1 MISDIVYNIGL
12 PVIMTMQVASTP
24 LFGRHTAWEIW
35 PRHCWTATIEA
46 KLSNTPD
53 KYKYTGQIQAHQT
66 NTNTQDK
73 YKYTGQ
79 IHAHRTNT
87 NTLNTAG

>member
-1 MISDIVYNIGL
+1 MKKQNIECLSLYLVKSSRQSLQYWVTCDHDNAGG
-12 PVIMTMQVASTP
+12 STP

-53 KYKYTGQIQAHQT
+53 KYKYTGQIQAH
-66 NTNTQDK
+66 
-73 YKYTGQ
+73 
-79 IHAHRTNT
+79 RTNT
-87 NTLNTAG
+87 NTLSTAG